1 MNLRLIASYCG
12 RSSRHPMITPLFT
25 FCAKN
30 VHKVISI
37 RFAFGF
43 CIPNYLRKPES
54 TSGVLHISI
63 AIKYLTCETDFI
75 LKLYYTTTSILAKSK
90 KLSDISTS

>member
-1 MNLRLIASYCG
+1 MSWMNLKLIASYCG

-43 CIPNYLRKPES
+43 CIPNLRKPEF
-54 TSGVLHISI
+54 TSFVLHIST

-75 LKLYYTTTSILAKSK
+75 LKVFYTTSSILAKSK
-90 KLSDISTS
+90 S